1 MMLFIGPKMR
11 FVPQP
16 LQYALIVLSAGCA
29 GARREQSPVGTVT
42 QTEVRPGIEVLVSGD
57 MMAMRGRR
65 VGLIT
70 NHTGKTRSGEST
82 IDVLHKDQRIR
93 LVSLFAPEHGI
104 RGAVE
109 GGVTIDPSRDAKT
122 GLPIHSLYGR
132 TQKPTP
138 EMLSDIDVLV
148 FDIQDIGARY
158 YTYPWTM
165 TLAMQAAAENGKRFV
180 VLDRP
185 NPIGGDLVQGNVND
199 TVSFVGLYPVA
210 MRHGMTVGE
219 IARFVNKEFNIN
231 ADLVVIPVAGWTR
244 NMWFEQTRMPWT
256 PPSPNMPSI
265 ESATHYPGLCIFEGT
280 NISVGRG
287 TPTAFQVLG
296 APWLN
301 ARELINRLNS
311 YKFPGVR
318 YEFTT
323 FAPYKP
329 GDNKYPDQLVSAV
342 RFVTTNRQTYD
353 PTKVAVAA
361 LTEIRKLHPN
371 EFKWAGTFPRLYGR
385 RGARDVIERGATYEQ
400 LIADW
405 DQQIAAF
412 KTRRQPYLLYQ

>member
-1 MMLFIGPKMR
+1 MMLFIGSKMR
-11 FVPQP
+11 FVPLR
-16 LQYALIVLSAGCA
+16 LQYAVLLTLTTGCL
-29 GARREQSPVGTVT
+29 GRKEEPPVVVP
-42 QTEVRPGIEVLVSGD
+42 QVEVRPGIDVLVAGD
-57 MMAMRGRR
+57 MMALRGRR

-82 IDVLHKDQRIR
+82 IDVLHRDERIR

-109 GGVTIDPSRDAKT
+109 GGVTINASRDTKT
-122 GLPIHSLYGR
+122 GLPIHSLYGA
-132 TQKPTP
+132 TQKPTAA
-138 EMLSDIDVLV
+138 MLRDVDVLV

-165 TLAMQAAAENGKRFV
+165 ALAMQAAADNDKRFV

-185 NPIGGDLVQGNVND
+185 NPIGGDAVQGNVND
-199 TVSFVGLYPVA
+199 TTSFVGMFPFA

-219 IARFVNKEFNIN
+219 IARYVNQEFNIN
-231 ADLVVIPVAGWTR
+231 ADLIVIPVEGWTR
-244 NMWFEQTRMPWT
+244 SMWYEETHIPWT

-280 NISVGRG
+280 NVSVGRG

-301 ARELINRLNS
+301 ARELIKRLNT

-318 YEFTT
+318 FEFTT
-323 FAPYKP
+323 FSPLKP
-329 GDNKYPDQLVSAV
+329 GDNKYADQVVTGV
-342 RFVTTNRQTYD
+342 RFIATNRQTYD
-353 PTKVAVAA
+353 PTKAAVAA
-361 LTEIRKLHPN
+361 LVEIRALHPN
-371 EFKWAGTFPRLYGR
+371 EFRWTGTFQRLYGR
-385 RGARDVIERGATYEQ
+385 RGARDVIERGATYPELIGGWNAQ
-400 LIADW
+400 L
-405 DQQIAAF
+405 AAF
-412 KTRRQPYLLYQ
+412 KSRREKYLLY

>member
-1 MMLFIGPKMR
+1 MFFIVSKMR
-11 FVPQP
+11 DVPQS
-16 LQYALIVLSAGCA
+16 LQYAALLVFAGCTGVRSEA
-29 GARREQSPVGTVT
+29 TPGGTSAA
-42 QTEVRPGIEVLVSGD
+42 QREVRPGIEVLVSGD
-57 MMAMRGRR
+57 MAALRGKR

-70 NHTGKTRSGEST
+70 NHTGKTRSGQST
-82 IDVLHKDQRIR
+82 IDALHGDSRVR

-109 GGVTIDPSRDAKT
+109 GGVTIDASRDTKT
-122 GLPIHSLYGR
+122 GLPIHSLYGQ

-138 EMLSDIDVLV
+138 QMLQEIDVLV
-148 FDIQDIGARY
+148 FDIQDIGARF

-165 TLAMQAAAENGKRFV
+165 TLAMQAAAENGKQFV

-185 NPIGGDLVQGNVND
+185 NPVGGEHVQGNVND
-199 TVSFVGLYPVA
+199 TLSFVGLYPFP

-219 IARFVNKEFNIN
+219 IARYVNREFNIN
-231 ADLVVIPVAGWTR
+231 ADLVVVPVEGLTR
-244 NMWFEQTRMPWT
+244 SMWYERTGIPWT

-265 ESATHYPGLCIFEGT
+265 ESATHYPGLVIFEGT

-296 APWLN
+296 APWLS
-301 ARELINRLNS
+301 ARELINRLS
-311 YKFPGVR
+311 AYKFPGVR

-323 FAPYKP
+323 FTPVRP
-329 GDNKYPDQLVSAV
+329 GDTKYADQLVTAV
-342 RFVTTNRQTYD
+342 RFITTNRETYD

-361 LTEIRKLHPN
+361 LLEIRKLHPN
-371 EFKWAGTFPRLYGR
+371 EFKWTGTFQRLYGR
-385 RGARDVIERGATYEQ
+385 RGARDVIEGGASYQE

-405 DQQIAAF
+405 DRQLAEF
-412 KTRRQPYLLYQ
+412 KTKRAQYLLY